1 MRAVVALPLVATMSY
16 SDSTA
21 VFKKRFLEVG
31 LTEANFE
38 AFNAEGLNTMG
49 TFAFACN
56 YAPGAAD
63 ERPLTTLATNVLGVA
78 PSTKEMACIRRLFS
92 EAYSTIAAD
101 IRSKV
106 EASDEAAVKKLAPAE
121 CSQRLY
127 EQQLAGLDIRGN
139 YEPGDSLI
147 DRCVSANEADRISY
161 VTWDVCVCVCHKTMK
176 LLQEQRKSLDA
187 DLHWNRPTSCATR
200 STSALQRS

>member
-1 MRAVVALPLVATMSY
+1 MALALVATMSY

-56 YAPGAAD
+56 YAPGSAD
-63 ERPLTTLATNVLGVA
+63 ERPLTTLATNILGAA

-121 CSQRLY
+121 RSQRLY
-127 EQQLAGLDIRGN
+127 EQQQRYQRQFRAWRLVDRQMRECIRGRQN
-139 YEPGDSLI
+139 FICDLGCL
-147 DRCVSANEADRISY
+147 CVA
-161 VTWDVCVCVCHKTMK
+161 
-176 LLQEQRKSLDA
+176 
-187 DLHWNRPTSCATR
+187 
-200 STSALQRS
+200 